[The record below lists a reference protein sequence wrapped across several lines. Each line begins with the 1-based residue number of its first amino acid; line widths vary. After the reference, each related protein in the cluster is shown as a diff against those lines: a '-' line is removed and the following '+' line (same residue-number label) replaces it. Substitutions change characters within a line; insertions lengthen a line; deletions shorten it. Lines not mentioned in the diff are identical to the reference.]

1 MLKKMIM
8 PASFMLICIMLAMY
22 SVTIVKNEMDQV
34 MIMSTLFGYGAGY
47 FVCALGKELEK
58 RDDK

>member
-1 MLKKMIM
+1 MIV
-8 PASFMLICIMLAMY
+8 PTSFMMICVVLAMY
-22 SVTIVKNEMDQV
+22 SLIIVKDQMDQV

>member
-1 MLKKMIM
+1 MIM
-8 PASFMLICIMLAMY
+8 PTSFMLICIMLAIY
-22 SVTIVKNEMDQV
+22 SVTIVENEMDQV

>member
-1 MLKKMIM
+1 MLKNMIV
-8 PASFMLICIMLAMY
+8 PTSFMMICVVLAMY
-22 SVTIVKNEMDQV
+22 SLIIVKDQMDQV